1 MGRKTRDVEP
11 GGIYHVRTRGN
22 NREPLYFDDHDRA
35 ARLEA
40 LEGVAR
46 KYGWDV
52 LAFCLMT
59 NHDHWIVRVPLGG
72 LSAGMQVLNT
82 GYSRRTNRRYGRTGH
97 LFRNRFESSLLETQA
112 HLLLACRY
120 VVLNPVRARMQ
131 KSPELWPWSSYRACA
146 GLDLAPVF
154 LADSELLKLFS
165 SRPAAA
171 RKAYRAF
178 VHDGLVLVSDT
189 AGGSGGGASLGLA

>member
-1 MGRKTRDVEP
+1 MGRKARDVEP

-35 ARLEA
+35 ARLVA

-46 KYGWDV
+46 K
-52 LAFCLMT
+52 L
-59 NHDHWIVRVPLGG
+59 
-72 LSAGMQVLNT
+72 
-82 GYSRRTNRRYGRTGH
+82 
-97 LFRNRFESSLLETQA
+97 
-112 HLLLACRY
+112 
-120 VVLNPVRARMQ
+120 LNPVRARMRR
-131 KSPELWPWSSYRACA
+131 SPELWPWSSYRASA
-146 GLDLAPVF
+146 GLELAPAF

-178 VHDGLVLVSDT
+178 VHDGLVQVSDT
-189 AGGSGGGASLGLA
+189 ACGAGEPARTDWPDS